1 MELHKNQKRHKG
13 KYSICIDKKTY
24 DKIKELS
31 YQNKISQKEIIKR
44 SIDVYSKI
52 NIFENLI

>member
-13 KYSICIDKKTY
+13 KYSIDIDKKTY

-52 NIFENLI
+52 NIFDNLI

>member
-13 KYSICIDKKTY
+13 KYSVGIDKKTY

-31 YQNKISQKEIIKR
+31 FRNKISQKDVIKK
-44 SIDVYSKI
+44 SIDIFSKI
-52 NIFENLI
+52 SIFDNLN

>member
-1 MELHKNQKRHKG
+1 MDLHKDQKRHKG
-13 KYSICIDKKTY
+13 KYTIGIDKKTY

-44 SIDVYSKI
+44 SIDIYSKI